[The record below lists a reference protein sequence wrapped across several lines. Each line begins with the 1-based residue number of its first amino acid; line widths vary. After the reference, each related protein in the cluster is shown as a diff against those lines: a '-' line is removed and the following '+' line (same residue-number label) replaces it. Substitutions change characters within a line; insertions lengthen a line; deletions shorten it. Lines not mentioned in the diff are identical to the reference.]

1 MERVAVLG
9 LGRMGSAIAVR
20 LAGAGMRVTGWNRS
34 PRNVGGV
41 PVAASLAE
49 AVEAADVLVLSL
61 FDDAAVREVLGLLA
75 ALPLSGRL
83 VADTSTVAPDVMPGA
98 APALEAAGAAAVDA
112 PISGGPEMV
121 AAGRAGM
128 FLGGA
133 PEDVGRLAPIAA
145 HLAAQAPHVGPLGAG
160 AAAKVVNNMVLCG
173 MWQTLKE
180 ALLTGKRAG
189 LDLETMLGFLATSPA
204 ASPALLG
211 RLDVIRGESDRVGF
225 PVSGVAKDTALFAS
239 VAEGLGVAA
248 PSVAAARESFGEAEA
263 AGFGDADLAA
273 MLRAAYL
280 TD

>member
-34 PRNVGGV
+34 PRSVGGV

-49 AVEAADVLVLSL
+49 AVEEADVLVLSL

-180 ALLTGKRAG
+180 ALLTGTTAGVWPVEPVDGRKLGSTCPGPISKR
-189 LDLETMLGFLATSPA
+189 LQERFLRISSGEDPA
-204 ASPALLG
+204 FEHWLTVVEPA
-211 RLDVIRGESDRVGF
+211 
-225 PVSGVAKDTALFAS
+225 
-239 VAEGLGVAA
+239 
-248 PSVAAARESFGEAEA
+248 
-263 AGFGDADLAA
+263 
-273 MLRAAYL
+273 
-280 TD
+280 